1 VKIVDTTGTALTV
14 YLTPDDC
21 LLLAHACQIAFEST
35 DNGDNTNTQEQTTEG
50 ALYHILTHLFE
61 GYALVGQA
69 ISSLAPKE
77 RAGFDLAVIR
87 SEWGVLSRDRRVS

>member
-1 VKIVDTTGTALTV
+1 
-14 YLTPDDC
+14 
-21 LLLAHACQIAFEST
+21 
-35 DNGDNTNTQEQTTEG
+35 
-50 ALYHILTHLFE
+50 LYHILTHLFE

-87 SEWGVLSRDRRVS
+87 REWGILSRDRRVS

>member
-1 VKIVDTTGTALTV
+1 MKIVDTTGTALIV

-21 LLLAHACQIAFEST
+21 LLLAHACQMTAEYT
-35 DNGDNTNTQEQTTEG
+35 DDGDKANTREQVIEG
-50 ALYHILTHLFE
+50 TLYHTLAHLFE

-69 ISSLAPKE
+69 ISSLAPQE

-87 SEWGVLSRDRRVS
+87 REWGVRSRDRRAS